1 MAGGGT
7 KLLRSNPCSSSSA
20 SHSASSTSLLRPGR
34 IFTWR
39 LLTSRISS
47 KGRSSSTYQT
57 GFQYGPV
64 ASIAISVTPSARNQ
78 SAISSSVWVNEEKVR
93 VCLRRPR
100 PPGPGVRTQ
109 ATTSSLPMS
118 IPAHRCTSTSTSGLL
133 PLVHDGTGPAGPT
146 DQRRCEACTRT
157 TVRGAGKAPGV
168 NLITGLTGTKRE
180 RAQPA
185 PAAFSSHEAA
195 PTRGDDISFAV
206 PSVRSPRQEVLTSVA
221 ESARRG
227 GILIGGRAVAAA
239 GAKRAILA
247 VPGLVAC

>member
-47 KGRSSSTYQT
+47 KGRSSSTCQT

-93 VCLRRPR
+93 VCLRRLR
-100 PPGPGVRTQ
+100 PPGPGGAHAGDHLVLADVDPGTPLHQ
-109 ATTSSLPMS
+109 HVHVGPP
-118 IPAHRCTSTSTSGLL
+118 PAR
-133 PLVHDGTGPAGPT
+133 PRWGPAGPT

-195 PTRGDDISFAV
+195 PTRGDDIS
-206 PSVRSPRQEVLTSVA
+206 
-221 ESARRG
+221 
-227 GILIGGRAVAAA
+227 
-239 GAKRAILA
+239 LA
-247 VPGLVAC
+247 VLSAS